1 MKNEGC
7 DYLIM
12 KFFLE
17 ANNLCCVLF
26 LLDVLFATNGKGAL
40 ENIFLVELS
49 DGLMG
54 RMPSSSVLNKP

>member
-12 KFFLE
+12 KFFLK
-17 ANNLCCVLF
+17 AKSLCCVLF

-40 ENIFLVELS
+40 ENIS
-49 DGLMG
+49 
-54 RMPSSSVLNKP
+54 